1 MAHARK
7 VAERGPRCLHFHG
20 QLFDGVNHVG
30 SVVSISLL
38 KILAQSS
45 VQDQVAT
52 EPLLQHG
59 GDGLLQVLHQK
70 WAFGRLLSKNL
81 V

>member
-1 MAHARK
+1 
-7 VAERGPRCLHFHG
+7 
-20 QLFDGVNHVG
+20 
-30 SVVSISLL
+30 
-38 KILAQSS
+38 